1 MRESGYGL
9 LFIFVVSGLHAG
21 CATGTF
27 EVRSQVAAV
36 IEAAGPVVA
45 TEEDELA
52 AYAPEE
58 YLAGQA
64 GHGLAGDLDL
74 SASCGCAETSGS
86 GPAGSSGP
94 AGGPGVE
101 HKQSARL
108 RVIVKMPQLSPDR

>member
-1 MRESGYGL
+1 MRKGGMGL
-9 LFIFVVSGLHAG
+9 LVLVVGLFVG
-21 CATGTF
+21 CATRAL
-27 EVRSQVAAV
+27 EVRSSVAAV
-36 IEAAGPVVA
+36 IEAAGPVEA

-52 AYAPEE
+52 AYAPEQ

-64 GHGLAGDLDL
+64 GHGLGGDLDL
-74 SASCGCAETSGS
+74 SASCGCAETSGN

-101 HKQSARL
+101 HKQTAHL